1 VRGQISTD
9 KACVRVREGGEVGSD
24 RIGPEPFACMLV
36 GPDGRTMFIIAGEWR
51 GIEELEEALAT
62 RTGQVLLSHPGLE
75 RVGHNSLS
83 L

>member
-1 VRGQISTD
+1 MRGQISTD

-51 GIEELEEALAT
+51 GIEELGRGA
-62 RTGQVLLSHPGLE
+62 RHSDRPGAVE
-75 RVGHNSLS
+75 PPRPRAGRP
-83 L
+83 

>member
-36 GPDGRTMFIIAGEWR
+36 GPDGRTMFIIAGEMARDR
-51 GIEELEEALAT
+51 GVGRGA
-62 RTGQVLLSHPGLE
+62 RHSDRPGAVE
-75 RVGHNSLS
+75 PPRPRAGRP
-83 L
+83 